1 MSATA
6 RKRRG
11 RRPAAGPAITFPAA
25 AASNVLSGWTLWQ
38 RLWWALGA
46 IGGLVAMLGFQTLS
60 PSRRLAAVERVNAR
74 QDSVFA
80 VQVAAQREALDT
92 IRHQLGQLLAGQCV
106 KERDRMAR
114 VVFGC
119 GGR

>member
-1 MSATA
+1 
-6 RKRRG
+6 
-11 RRPAAGPAITFPAA
+11 
-25 AASNVLSGWTLWQ
+25 LWQ
-38 RLWWALGA
+38 RLWWVLGA

-80 VQVAAQREALDT
+80 VQVAAHREALDT
-92 IRHQLGQLLAGQCV
+92 IRHQLAQLLAGQCV

-114 VVFGC
+114 VLFGC